1 MVKNIIKRVLY
12 SALILLIVSMLLYL
26 LVRCL
31 PIDYVENHFFA
42 QANAGQISR
51 EEFDRIKALYGL
63 EDSSFLGICRGYWKW
78 LTAVFH
84 GDLGTS
90 FKYNMPVTE
99 AISRNMWV
107 SFGIALA
114 AFILQYAISIPLGIK
129 AATHQYGAVD
139 YTTTV
144 FAMIG
149 ISFPSFFIAILL
161 IKVFAIDLGWF
172 PIQGLQ
178 DANFTGSGIE
188 LFFNQLWH
196 IVLPMLAITIVSIG
210 GLMRHTRTNTLEVL
224 NQDYIRTA
232 RAKGLSERTVIYKH
246 VFRNTMVPIV
256 TMMAGVIPS
265 LFGGM
270 MILEQVF
277 ALPGIG
283 QMAYGALKEGD
294 IPFIMGY
301 NMFIAI
307 LTVIGTLLSDIT
319 YMIVD
324 PRIKITK

>member
-1 MVKNIIKRVLY
+1 MVKYIIKRVLY

-129 AATHQYGAVD
+129 AATRQYGAVD

-149 ISFPSFFIAILL
+149 ISFPSFFIGLLL
-161 IKVFAIDLGWF
+161 IKVFAVDLGWF
-172 PIQGLQ
+172 PVGMLQ
-178 DANFTGSGIE
+178 DANFTG
-188 LFFNQLWH
+188 
-196 IVLPMLAITIVSIG
+196 
-210 GLMRHTRTNTLEVL
+210 
-224 NQDYIRTA
+224 
-232 RAKGLSERTVIYKH
+232 
-246 VFRNTMVPIV
+246 
-256 TMMAGVIPS
+256 
-265 LFGGM
+265 
-270 MILEQVF
+270 
-277 ALPGIG
+277 
-283 QMAYGALKEGD
+283 
-294 IPFIMGY
+294 
-301 NMFIAI
+301 
-307 LTVIGTLLSDIT
+307 
-319 YMIVD
+319 
-324 PRIKITK
+324 

>member
-1 MVKNIIKRVLY
+1 MVKYIIKRVLY

-232 RAKGLSERTVIYKH
+232 RAKGLTERTVIYKH

>member
-1 MVKNIIKRVLY
+1 MVKYIIKRVLY